1 MIEQIKR
8 IFIDILP
15 SYIIKEYLMEEIL
28 DPNDTIMSGN
38 KYKDHIETRKSINTH
53 LKGLATRIRNLP
65 YIKSCNPDPSRS
77 KGKGLSNYIEVQFN
91 YPDGLTKDEIDKNYK
106 YTIRFS
112 DHEDTHKDSRTHKT
126 SYVDVVGRK
135 VKNLEKAGIREFKT
149 SLVDIQNKIKDFEI
163 GKFGEQKTFI
173 NRTDEC
179 KLRIRELTINENLEE
194 IAPSTYCTDS
204 AKDIANWI
212 VNKPKPYRILY
223 DVKYDIWCIAD
234 AMSQTHRDMSIDM
247 FDTDTK
253 YLYGYARDLDNDI
266 IKMRQIGN
274 YSSGWTDAEVYSDF
288 QFEHRNLVG
297 MIFIPNN
304 MNYRDYE
311 ESGFYENQTRLT
323 TGTMFTLFP
332 FNSTGVFKDLYRKL
346 FYMNAIPVSLKQLFK
361 NCYKEMG
368 SDCLD
373 KFYQDAEAMGY
384 SESEIQD
391 FLNSPEMADVV
402 I

>member
-1 MIEQIKR
+1 MKLHI
-8 IFIDILP
+8 
-15 SYIIKEYLMEEIL
+15 EEI
-28 DPNDTIMSGN
+28 D
-38 KYKDHIETRKSINTH
+38 YRKSN
-53 LKGLATRIRNLP
+53 
-65 YIKSCNPDPSRS
+65 
-77 KGKGLSNYIEVQFN
+77 SNR
-91 YPDGLTKDEIDKNYK
+91 K
-106 YTIRFS
+106 
-112 DHEDTHKDSRTHKT
+112 
-126 SYVDVVGRK
+126 K
-135 VKNLEKAGIREFKT
+135 VKI
-149 SLVDIQNKIKDFEI
+149 D
-163 GKFGEQKTFI
+163 
-173 NRTDEC
+173 
-179 KLRIRELTINENLEE
+179 ENLEE
-194 IAPSTYCTDS
+194 IAPSTYCTDN

-234 AMSQTHRDMSIDM
+234 ALAQTHRDMSIDM

-266 IKMRQIGN
+266 IKMRQIGDYN
-274 YSSGWTDAEVYSDF
+274 NGWTDAEVYSDF

-368 SDCLD
+368 GDCMD
-373 KFYQDAEAMGY
+373 KFYKDAEAMGY
-384 SESEIQD
+384 SDSEIQD

-402 I
+402 ICLFLEKS